1 MQGKV
6 GLSWLKERKPWL
18 RWNCSLFAHKT
29 SLTSLS
35 VCHYVLKVTQALEY
49 WSFTSEGSLTPWVSI
64 VLKILQS
71 FSLYTVFIF
80 TLSVSSGE
88 SSNSIL
94 QIGSLRRSE
103 RKWPAHGNSSS
114 SRQRWHRLL
123 TSPPIQSCGTPGAK
137 CTCPASTDTDGQFP
151 PAVLSTSRDSIQ
163 RSGII
168 SEAGGWFSWNVL

>member
-64 VLKILQS
+64 VLKILRS

-94 QIGSLRRSE
+94 QIGSLRCSE
-103 RKWPAHGNSSS
+103 RKWPAWSHRAGCDKVGTSLSS
-114 SRQRWHRLL
+114 L
-123 TSPPIQSCGTPGAK
+123 TPLFI
-137 CTCPASTDTDGQFP
+137 
-151 PAVLSTSRDSIQ
+151 PAVVLSPCYTLKLLEGLFKNTI
-163 RSGII
+163 
-168 SEAGGWFSWNVL
+168 